1 MSQGYATRSLENSHR
16 ISWLSFDQHTD
27 GHIVIYDRASTEAA
41 AAGGRET
48 SGAARTAGGVK
59 SSHFIGLNQIFT
71 PLSAQQMLK
80 RMGADYIQYPRH
92 IGRFTTTFGH
102 NK

>member
-1 MSQGYATRSLENSHR
+1 MSQGYATQSLENSHR
-16 ISWLSFDQHTD
+16 ITWLSFDQHTD

-41 AAGGRET
+41 ATGGRET

-59 SSHFIGLNQIFT
+59 SSHFIVLN
-71 PLSAQQMLK
+71 PPVKALSAQPVLK
-80 RMGADYIQYPRH
+80 RMSADYIQYPRY
-92 IGRFTTTFGH
+92 IGRFTATFGH